1 MIAFDVVALVVRD
14 GPEDRLGQ
22 ALFVC
27 ELIEPLIGDT
37 VEGLAEGGSRRPGK
51 DERQRRCYGS
61 RSTG

>member
-1 MIAFDVVALVVRD
+1 
-14 GPEDRLGQ
+14 
-22 ALFVC
+22 
-27 ELIEPLIGDT
+27 